1 MKDQFDLEQEIMVC
15 WGVVEDLQL
24 LQEQI
29 LDNNASE
36 DEISNFVLGLTTI
49 YEAKFQRLFNTF
61 SSVMRAKW
69 EEGKMKDEKLE
80 AIVAEFNAVRK
91 KANKK

>member
-24 LQEQI
+24 LQEQV
-29 LDNNASE
+29 LDTNASQ
-36 DEISNFVLGLTTI
+36 DDVANFVLGLTTI

-61 SSVMRAKW
+61 STVMRAKW
-69 EEGKMKDEKLE
+69 EEGKMKEEELA
-80 AIVAEFNAVRK
+80 AIVAEFDAATK
-91 KANKK
+91 KSKKK